1 MINSIDTKVFLF
13 INGLA
18 GKVRVIDEFFKGV
31 SNDYFPL
38 VTACLVLIWL
48 WFSARDIIQREKDQR
63 MVLNSIISL
72 GVVSGFMVLVNNFYF
87 RARPFQVLS
96 SDSVNLLFYM
106 PTDSSFPSNL
116 AAVIFAI
123 AIPVFIK
130 NKTYGTFLLV
140 LAILSSFGRVY
151 IGVHY
156 PLDVI
161 AGAGLG
167 LISGILA
174 IGISWV
180 IRPVINFMLGFL
192 QKYHLA

>member
-1 MINSIDTKVFLF
+1 MTDTSVFLF

-18 GKVRVIDEFFKGV
+18 GKVRVIDEFFKGIA
-31 SNDYFPL
+31 NDYFPL
-38 VTACLVLIWL
+38 VTGCLILIWL

-63 MVLNSIISL
+63 TVLNAMISV
-72 GVVSGFMVLVNNFYF
+72 GVVSGFMAIVNNFYF

-96 SDSVNLLFYM
+96 SDSVNLLFYE
-106 PTDSSFPSNL
+106 PTDSSFPSNM
-116 AAVIFAI
+116 AAVIFAL

-130 NKTYGTFLLV
+130 NKSYGTFLLV
-140 LAILSSFGRVY
+140 LALLSSFGRVY

-156 PLDVI
+156 PLDVA

-167 LISGILA
+167 LVTGFMS

-180 IRPVINFMLGFL
+180 IKPFINLLLGFL
-192 QKYHLA
+192 QKLHLA

>member
-1 MINSIDTKVFLF
+1 MIDTSVFLF

-38 VTACLVLIWL
+38 ITGCLVLIWL
-48 WFSARDIIQREKDQR
+48 WFSAHDSLQREKDQR
-63 MVLNSIISL
+63 MVLNSIISI
-72 GVVSGFMVLVNNFYF
+72 GIVSGFMALVNNFYF

-96 SDSVNLLFYM
+96 SDSVNLLFYK

-116 AAVIFAI
+116 AAVIFAL
-123 AIPVFIK
+123 AIPIFIK
-130 NKTYGTFLLV
+130 NKTYGSFLLA
-140 LAILSSFGRVY
+140 LAILSGFGRIY

-156 PLDVI
+156 PLDII

-167 LISGILA
+167 FFAA
-174 IGISWV
+174 IVAMGASWV
-180 IRPVINFMLGFL
+180 IKPFINLLLSFL
-192 QKYHLA
+192 QRYHLA